1 MSDYK
6 PLVDMTDHDQFVKRW
21 VEATVNMSPE
31 QIAFEVWRLANL
43 QYGRGFDQGQNDPYF
58 TDGDEQ

>member
-1 MSDYK
+1 MSNYK

-31 QIAFEVWRLANL
+31 QIAFEV
-43 QYGRGFDQGQNDPYF
+43 
-58 TDGDEQ
+58 